1 MRLIERL
8 HYYLEHKQI
17 TAYLFEKTCGLS
29 NGYLGKQLRG
39 KGSVGSEILEK
50 IGEQYPDLNLTWL
63 ITGKGKMIQS
73 AGKGRPDEKWSMAEE
88 DAVVY
93 HVRKK
98 VIETLYAQIAIL
110 EESIQK
116 KKKRKRRSGD
126 S

>member
-8 HYYLEHKQI
+8 HYYLEYKQI

-63 ITGKGKMIQS
+63 ITGRGKMIQS
-73 AGKGRPDEKWSMAEE
+73 AGGGRSDERWSMAEE

-93 HVRKK
+93 QVRKK
-98 VIETLYAQIAIL
+98 VIETLYKQIEVL
-110 EESIQK
+110 EQSIKQK
-116 KKKRKRRSGD
+116 KKSKSRPKS